1 VLVPAEKHDMLKRG
15 VVGFGPVTWRVG
27 SRGPGYPGDRVTK
40 RLAGGGH
47 VGLVAFHTTTCSGLM
62 SGPRAGRSLRGVLV
76 PAENHDTFEF

>member
-1 VLVPAEKHDMLKRG
+1 MLVPAEKHDMLKRG

-47 VGLVAFHTTTCSGLM
+47 VGLLTFHSGLM
-62 SGPRAGRSLRGVLV
+62 SGSRAGRSLRGVLV

>member
-1 VLVPAEKHDMLKRG
+1 M
-15 VVGFGPVTWRVG
+15 
-27 SRGPGYPGDRVTK
+27 TK

-76 PAENHDTFEF
+76 PAEKHDEFELKVEPPNYEDPKLTDLYHEPRKLTTLSSSRV